1 VSQPSPETS
10 RALLSHASIRLQNGD
25 IYLPNIVDRL
35 NSYQAQYDTIGDN
48 HVFDFSFGRIEIDS
62 KTHGYRVAL
71 HADDDTGLHRLKD
84 LAAVAIKLYTKEEA
98 PEIVWQGDRAGEQ
111 VLPQFRLMQVI
122 SSSMFT
128 PRMLRLRLAGEDL
141 KRFALFGA
149 MHIRLLLP
157 TEQVPQPVW
166 PIMGPNGLPFWPD
179 ETRKPASRAYTI
191 RNLNI
196 EVGWLEIDFYLHE
209 VEGLACKWAKDVKPG
224 DQVGLMGPVGRPL
237 RHASRYLMG
246 ADATGLPAIGRMLEE
261 FSADVTGRVV
271 IAVDSEKDVQPLV
284 HPEGFSVDWIIDADQ
299 KRAAETL
306 TEVLCE
312 AEWPEGPDSFGWFAG
327 EADQAKVIRQHW
339 RQTLGKS
346 REETLVAGYW
356 HKDATGFMAG

>member
-1 VSQPSPETS
+1 MSKPFSETS
-10 RALLSHASIRLQNGD
+10 RALLSHASIPLQNGET
-25 IYLPNIVDRL
+25 YLPNIIDRL
-35 NSYQAQYDTIGDN
+35 NSYHAEYVMSDES
-48 HVFDFSFGRIEIDS
+48 HVFDFSFGRIEIDN

-111 VLPQFRLMQVI
+111 VLPQFRLMQVV
-122 SSSMFT
+122 SSSLVT
-128 PRMLRLRLAGEDL
+128 PHMLRLRLAGDDL
-141 KRFALFGA
+141 KRFSLFGA

-157 TEQVPQPVW
+157 TDTVPHPVW

-179 ETRKPASRAYTI
+179 DDRKPASRAYTI
-191 RNLNI
+191 RNLDI
-196 EVGWLEIDFYLHE
+196 TAGWLEVDFYLHD
-209 VEGLACKWAKDVKPG
+209 VEGLAAQWAKNAKAG

-237 RHASRYLMG
+237 RHAKRYLMG

-261 FSADVTGRVV
+261 FSEDVTGRVI
-271 IAVDSEKDVQPLV
+271 IAVDSEQDVQPLV
-284 HPEGFSVDWIIDADQ
+284 HPQGFSVDWIIDADQ

-306 TEVLCE
+306 TQVLCE

-327 EADQAKVIRQHW
+327 EADQAKVIRQYW
-339 RQTLGKS
+339 RQTLGKN

-356 HKDATGFMAG
+356 HKDAVGFMAG